1 MEYRKLGN
9 SDIEVSAVGFGC
21 WQIGGYY
28 WGRVDEAEWIAAVH
42 RALDSGI
49 TLFDTAD
56 WYGFG
61 RSEELLAKALG
72 PRRDEA
78 VIATKVGLT
87 MRGDRHDFAS
97 NELLELE
104 DHIEK
109 DLSRGHIMQ
118 AAADSLRRLQTD
130 VIDLYLLHWPDV
142 TTPPEETMEAMGEL
156 VQAGKVREVGCCN
169 FSVSE
174 MREAH
179 SHRALAVHQFPYNM
193 LNREPEQE
201 LLPAC
206 QDDNISTMAYWT
218 LFKGMLTG
226 KYTEDSVFET
236 DDWRHHDPAFQGDT
250 FKRSLQIV
258 EKLKQVADDEAI
270 TPAQLAIAWAIRPA
284 GATTAIVGA
293 KRPQQAE
300 QNAKAADVQLS
311 DVTLA
316 RIEDILSGE

>member
-1 MEYRKLGN
+1 MEYRKLGDSN
-9 SDIEVSAVGFGC
+9 LEVSAVGFGC

-28 WGRVDEAEWIAAVH
+28 WGRVDEAEWIAAVQ

-61 RSEELLAKALG
+61 RSEQLLAKALG

-87 MRGDRHDFAS
+87 MRGGKHDFAP

-109 DLSRGHIMQ
+109 DLSRDHIMQ
-118 AAADSLRRLQTD
+118 AAEDSLRRLQTD

-142 TTPPEETMEAMGEL
+142 TTPLEETMEAMGEL

-179 SHRALAVHQFPYNM
+179 SYRALAVHQFPYNM

-201 LLPAC
+201 LLPAGMTTSAPWPTGRC
-206 QDDNISTMAYWT
+206 SKACLRVSTHKIPYSRPT
-218 LFKGMLTG
+218 TG
-226 KYTEDSVFET
+226 GTTIPHSRAIPSSAVC
-236 DDWRHHDPAFQGDT
+236 
-250 FKRSLQIV
+250 RSS
-258 EKLKQVADDEAI
+258 K
-270 TPAQLAIAWAIRPA
+270 
-284 GATTAIVGA
+284 
-293 KRPQQAE
+293 
-300 QNAKAADVQLS
+300 S
-311 DVTLA
+311 
-316 RIEDILSGE
+316 